1 MEDVK
6 WLLKKYGSLIAL
18 MIIIVITGS
27 IVLGKR
33 SSERNAEEVWE
44 PPIEILSDN
53 ISAPSDDEKEISDN
67 TVAKE
72 GEEESKTK
80 LEMESSL
87 WFLPQTE
94 KCLITETENSYGS
107 NIKGFTREQ
116 CRKVVSLLGEAGYVS
131 ITEDTNMENYG
142 KVKDFMWGLAAR
154 RTVYQ
159 RLRIH

>member
-6 WLLKKYGSLIAL
+6 WLLKKYGSLIVL
-18 MIIIVITGS
+18 MVIIVITGS

-53 ISAPSDDEKEISDN
+53 TSAPSDDEKEISDN

-87 WFLPQTE
+87 D
-94 KCLITETENSYGS
+94 
-107 NIKGFTREQ
+107 
-116 CRKVVSLLGEAGYVS
+116 RKSVV
-131 ITEDTNMENYG
+131 
-142 KVKDFMWGLAAR
+142 
-154 RTVYQ
+154 
-159 RLRIH
+159 

>member
-1 MEDVK
+1 
-6 WLLKKYGSLIAL
+6 
-18 MIIIVITGS
+18 
-27 IVLGKR
+27 
-33 SSERNAEEVWE
+33 
-44 PPIEILSDN
+44 
-53 ISAPSDDEKEISDN
+53 
-67 TVAKE
+67 
-72 GEEESKTK
+72 
-80 LEMESSL
+80 MESSL

-159 RLRIH
+159 RLRIP

>member
-18 MIIIVITGS
+18 MVIIVITGS

-53 ISAPSDDEKEISDN
+53 TSVPSGGNKEVSGN
-67 TVAKE
+67 TAAGE
-72 GEEESKTK
+72 GEEESETESDS
-80 LEMESSL
+80 EMDL

-131 ITEDTNMENYG
+131 ITEDTNMENSG

-159 RLRIH
+159 RLRIP